1 MKVVILCLYHVQPLS
16 FVCVLSDDFN
26 NACSQHLVP
35 VGMVLDVCVPR
46 PHLIQQPHPGAPI
59 TQVSDVRL
67 IVLLLVSC
75 VGSHK
80 EVSEA
85 ASAVL
90 LLAVIV
96 GVCEVR

>member
-1 MKVVILCLYHVQPLS
+1 MQPLS
-16 FVCVLSDDFN
+16 LVCVRSDDFN

-35 VGMVLDVCVPR
+35 VVTVLDVWVPD
-46 PHLIQQPHPGAPI
+46 LIQLPHPVANI
-59 TQVSDVRL
+59 TQVSSVRL

-96 GVCEVR
+96 GACEVR

>member
-1 MKVVILCLYHVQPLS
+1 MKVVTLCLHHVQPLT

-35 VGMVLDVCVPR
+35 VVMVLDVCVPR
-46 PHLIQQPHPGAPI
+46 PHPGAPI
-59 TQVSDVRL
+59 TQVSSVRL